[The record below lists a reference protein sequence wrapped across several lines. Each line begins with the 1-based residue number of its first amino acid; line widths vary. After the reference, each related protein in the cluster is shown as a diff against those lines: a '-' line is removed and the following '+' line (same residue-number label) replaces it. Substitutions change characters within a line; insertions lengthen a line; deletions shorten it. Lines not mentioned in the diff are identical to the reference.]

1 MLSIWRLGFYRL
13 MERSAQNWTRPS
25 LMLLVLGHWAPL
37 PAPGHLLA
45 TVAIA
50 HCHYWLDESYLRWL
64 CVRKLI
70 LGFVF
75 GQTKVLTEFPAGDRA
90 QQVNCLLSKHEDL
103 SLEPTSVTPV
113 LRAVN
118 WGRGEVWQVDPAGS
132 LASCSSGIG
141 ESCPCLRKYKV
152 DSDWEENQYL
162 LLAFTLYTHEW
173 LLSRFHLPQKTQEWN
188 HFYKAINQF
197 FQCAF
202 DNKGTSSGAFLTLA

>member
-70 LGFVF
+70 LGFMF

-132 LASCSSGIG
+132 LASCTSGIG
-141 ESCPCLRKYKV
+141 ESHVPV
-152 DSDWEENQYL
+152 SENTKWTVTERRTNIYFWL
-162 LLAFTLYTHEW
+162 LHYTHMNDY
-173 LLSRFHLPQKTQEWN
+173 SH
-188 HFYKAINQF
+188 AS
-197 FQCAF
+197 
-202 DNKGTSSGAFLTLA
+202 TSPRKPRSETTFIKP